1 MWTVTL
7 CGHGSRER
15 EMEGEI
21 NRERVREREVRDAA
35 NSNLPRASSHSQE
48 PTFLP
53 SFQTPE
59 SVEMDMLI

>member
-7 CGHGSRER
+7 GGRGSRER
-15 EMEGEI
+15 ERNGG
-21 NRERVREREVRDAA
+21 REKQRKREREVRDAA
-35 NSNLPRASSHSQE
+35 NSNLPRASSRSQE